1 MFSQH
6 GVYLRVYYLSGQ
18 IMSTKIS
25 TKTLTFEERY
35 KALNQ
40 AQKKAVDTID
50 GPVMVI
56 AGPGSGKTELLSLRV
71 GNILKVGTAKASSIL
86 CLTFTET
93 AARNMRERLE
103 TLIGPDA
110 YRVAIYTFHGF
121 CTDVIGRYPEYF
133 FNATH
138 FRPASDLA
146 QSEILEKI
154 FERLPHKHV
163 LGGYHPERGY
173 AYLKECQSKIKD
185 IKKGGLTPLRF
196 KEIIEENAK
205 VFPKLNAILVEYI
218 PERIG
223 KDSYL
228 AFVAMK
234 KEFEKTKTNL
244 GVMYASS
251 IQSALENADA
261 TEKNTPLSVWKSDIT
276 GKDDDGKRVFKDSL
290 AVEKL
295 LALGD
300 VYQMY
305 QDALH
310 SNGYFDYEDMILQV
324 VEALK
329 KHVTLRTELEEMYQY
344 ILVDEFQDTNNAQLS
359 LVKAISSNPVHEGRP
374 NVCVVGDDDQ
384 AIYKFQGAEISN
396 IHSFKE
402 LYNDVEVIVLTENYR
417 STQKVLDFAR
427 AVVVQG
433 VNRLETRYRE
443 IRKDLVAKNIKL
455 DVGEI
460 HTLAFPTQEEEYAY
474 IAQEVA
480 KHLKNNVPAKEI
492 ALIAREH
499 KQLILLLPY
508 LDALAVPY
516 TYTRKENVFDE
527 RHVQELIVLCRFL
540 STVGDTKYERDD
552 LLPQILAFPFW
563 GLNRIAIWRIAEQA
577 KRENISWLSAMEK
590 SDDEKIA
597 ELAKFLIELGIASQ
611 TTPLEIILDTLIGSK
626 EIPLTGESPD
636 DDELIDLRQGREPAG
651 SGSLTLATT
660 FTSPYKSYYFGK
672 DTLKENASSYIHFL
686 SSLRVFMRA
695 LREYKEGEAL
705 RAHDVGDFVDMHTS
719 YNIPLINETPFAH
732 NENSV
737 QLLTSHGAKGL
748 EFAYVFVVS
757 VNDAIWAGSKKG
769 SKLSFPINLPL
780 TGAGDNED
788 DFIRLFYVALTR
800 ARHTLYLTHHK
811 SPLRFLSVS
820 ELPETKTDVETIDA
834 PGLLAHGLSVYQ
846 APPFAKDERALLQ
859 KVVEG
864 YMLSPTHLNNF
875 LDLTKGG
882 PMMFLEQ
889 NLLRFPQAK
898 SASSVYGSAVHK
910 ALEDAHVVARKDG
923 KLPKLEFIL
932 ASFVRELRY
941 GRLQDFE
948 EEKLRSRGEKVL
960 SSYYEL
966 KKDEIKAGH
975 QVEINFSKQS
985 VLLDGALLTG
995 KIDKVIE
1002 DEDKNWVVVD
1012 LKTGKGFSAWDEPG
1026 QSVYDEIKLH
1036 HYRYQLMM
1044 YKLLVESSRDY
1055 MNHKVTSGVLEFTE
1069 EEVGGKI
1076 QELLLSFEDK
1086 EVTSELSRFKKLVV
1100 AVYKKIAELDFPDTS
1115 KYGETLEGIKEFED
1129 DLIAGV
1135 V

>member
-1 MFSQH
+1 
-6 GVYLRVYYLSGQ
+6 
-18 IMSTKIS
+18 MSTKIS
-25 TKTLTFEERY
+25 TKTPTFEERY
-35 KALNQ
+35 KALNA

-71 GNILKVGTAKASSIL
+71 GNILKEGTARASNIL

-103 TLIGPDA
+103 TLIGADA

-133 FNATH
+133 FDATH

-146 QSEILEKI
+146 QSEILETI
-154 FERLPHKHV
+154 FERLPHKHI
-163 LGGYHPERGY
+163 LGGFHPERGY
-173 AYLKECQSKIKD
+173 AYLKECQAKIKD
-185 IKKGGLTPLRF
+185 IKKGGLTPSRF
-196 KEIIEENAK
+196 KEIIEENAQ
-205 VFPKLNAILVEYI
+205 VFPVLNVILAEYI

-228 AFVAMK
+228 AFMTMK

-244 GVMYASS
+244 GNMYASS
-251 IQSALENADA
+251 IQTALESVET
-261 TEKNTPLSVWKSDIT
+261 TEKNTPLSTWKSEFT
-276 GKDDDGKRVFKDSL
+276 GKDDEGNRVFKDFL
-290 AVEKL
+290 LIPKL

-300 VYQMY
+300 IYQMY

-310 SNGYFDYEDMILQV
+310 KDGYFDYEDMILQV

-329 KHVTLRTELEEMYQY
+329 KHVSLRTELEEMYQY

-402 LYNDVEVIVLTENYR
+402 LYKDVEVIVLTENYR
-417 STQKVLDFAR
+417 STQKILDFAR
-427 AVVVQG
+427 AIVVQG
-433 VNRLETRYRE
+433 VNRLETRYKE
-443 IRKDLVAKNIKL
+443 IRKDLVAKNSTL
-455 DVGEI
+455 DRGEI
-460 HTLAFPTQEEEYAY
+460 HTLAFGAQEEEYAY
-474 IAQEVA
+474 IAEEVA
-480 KHLKNNVPAKEI
+480 KLLKNKVPAKEI

-508 LDALAVPY
+508 LDALEVPY

-527 RHVQELIVLCRFL
+527 KHVQELIILCRFL
-540 STVGDTKYERDD
+540 ATVGDTKYERDD

-563 GLNRIAIWRIAEQA
+563 GLNRISIWRIAEHA
-577 KRENISWLSAMEK
+577 KKENISWLQAMEK
-590 SDDEKIA
+590 SDDKGIGD
-597 ELAKFLIELGIASQ
+597 LAKFLIELGIASQ

-626 EIPLTGESPD
+626 DIPLTEESPD
-636 DDELIDLRQGREPAG
+636 DDNVFLPGA
-651 SGSLTLATT
+651 LTLAVS
-660 FTSPYKSYYFGK
+660 FTSPYKAYYFGK
-672 DTLKENASSYIHFL
+672 NALKENASSYIHFL
-686 SSLRVFMRA
+686 SSLRVFMRS

-719 YNIPLINETPFAH
+719 YNIALINETPFAH

-748 EFAYVFVVS
+748 EFSYVFVVS

-800 ARHTLYLTHHK
+800 ARHTLYITHHK
-811 SPLRFLSVS
+811 SPLRFLSTS
-820 ELPETKTDVETIDA
+820 EIPDTDTIIKTTDSPE
-834 PGLLAHGLSVYQ
+834 LLAHGLSVYQ
-846 APPFAKDERALLQ
+846 APPFAKDEKALLQ

-898 SASSVYGSAVHK
+898 TASSVYGTAIHK
-910 ALEDAHVVARKDG
+910 ALEIAHVVARKDG
-923 KLPKLEFIL
+923 RLPTLETIID
-932 ASFVRELRY
+932 SFNRELTY

-960 SSYYEL
+960 SKYYEL
-966 KKDEIKAGH
+966 KKEEIKSGAH
-975 QVEINFSKQS
+975 VEINFAKQS
-985 VLLDGALLTG
+985 VMVDGALCTG

-1002 DEDKNWVVVD
+1002 DDDKNWTVVD
-1012 LKTGKGFSAWDEPG
+1012 LKTGKGFSAWDEAG
-1026 QSVYDEIKLH
+1026 QTVYDEIKLH

-1044 YKLLVESSRDY
+1044 YKILVENSRDY
-1055 MNHKVTSGVLEFTE
+1055 ATHTVRKGVLEFVE
-1069 EEVGGKI
+1069 EEIGNTI
-1076 QELLLSFEDK
+1076 QELSLSFDDK
-1086 EVTSELSRFKKLVV
+1086 EIQKELARFKKLAV
-1100 AVYKKIAELDFPDTS
+1100 AIYKKIVTLDFPDTE
-1115 KYGETLEGIKEFED
+1115 KYPKTLEGIKEFEE
-1129 DLIAGV
+1129 DLLSEM
-1135 V
+1135 

>member
-1 MFSQH
+1 
-6 GVYLRVYYLSGQ
+6 
-18 IMSTKIS
+18 MSTKIS
-25 TKTLTFEERY
+25 TKTLGFEERY
-35 KALNQ
+35 KALNK
-40 AQKKAVDTID
+40 AQQKAVDTID

-71 GNILKVGTAKASSIL
+71 GNILKEGTARASSIL

-103 TLIGPDA
+103 SLIGADA

-121 CTDVIGRYPEYF
+121 CTDVIGKYPEYF

-146 QSEILEKI
+146 QSEILQTI

-163 LGGYHPERGY
+163 LGGFHTERGF

-185 IKKGGLTPLRF
+185 IKKGGLTPSRF
-196 KEIIEENAK
+196 KEIINENAL
-205 VFPKLNAILVEYI
+205 VYPKLNEILVEHL
-218 PERIG
+218 PERVG
-223 KDSYL
+223 KDSYN
-228 AFVAMK
+228 AFTTMK
-234 KEFEKTKTNL
+234 DLFAETGTSL
-244 GVMYASS
+244 GARYAVS
-251 IQSALENADA
+251 IGRALEAVDQ
-261 TEKNTPLSVWKSDIT
+261 TEKNTPLSVWKSENT
-276 GKDDDGKRVFKDSL
+276 GKDEDDNRVLKDFL
-290 AVEKL
+290 LTEKL

-310 SNGYFDYEDMILQV
+310 KDGYFDYEDMILQV
-324 VEALK
+324 VEALT

-344 ILVDEFQDTNNAQLS
+344 IMVDEFQDTNNAQLS

-396 IHSFKE
+396 ILSFKK

-433 VNRLETRYRE
+433 VERLETRE
-443 IRKDLVAKNIKL
+443 KISKDLIARNTKL
-455 DVGEI
+455 DGGDI
-460 HTLAFPTQEEEYAY
+460 HTLAFPSPEEEYAY
-474 IAQEVA
+474 IAAEVA
-480 KHLKNNVPAKEI
+480 KLLKKKVEAKEI

-508 LDALAVPY
+508 LDKLDIPY

-527 RHVQELIVLCRFL
+527 QHVKELIILCRFL

-552 LLPQILAFPFW
+552 LLPTILAFPFW
-563 GLNRIAIWRIAEQA
+563 GIDRIAVWRIAEHA
-577 KRENISWLSAMEK
+577 KRENISWLAAMEQ
-590 SDDEKIA
+590 SDDEKISV
-597 ELAKFLIELGIASQ
+597 LAKFFIELGIASQ
-611 TTPLEIILDTLIGSK
+611 TTPLEIILDTLVGSK
-626 EIPLTGESPD
+626 DIPLTSESPD
-636 DDELIDLRQGREPAG
+636 DDASFLPQPLV
-651 SGSLTLATT
+651 LAND
-660 FTSPYKSYYFGK
+660 FTSPYKSFYFGK
-672 DTLKENASSYIHFL
+672 SALKENASSYIHFL

-695 LREYKEGEAL
+695 LREYKEGESL
-705 RAHDVGDFVDMHTS
+705 RAHDVGGFVDMHMA

-769 SKLSFPINLPL
+769 SKLSFPENLPL

-800 ARHTLYLTHHK
+800 ARHTLYITHHK
-811 SPLRFLSVS
+811 SPLRFLSTS
-820 ELPETKTDVETIDA
+820 ELPDTNTEVLDVAVPD
-834 PGLLAHGLSVYQ
+834 LLAHGLSVYQ
-846 APPFAKDERALLQ
+846 APPFAKDERALLE

-875 LDLTKGG
+875 LNIIDGG

-898 SASSVYGSAVHK
+898 TASSVYGTAIHK
-910 ALEDAHVVARKDG
+910 ALEDAHIMARKDG
-923 KLPKLEFIL
+923 KLPKLEALITIF
-932 ASFVRELRY
+932 AKELKY

-948 EEKLRSRGEKVL
+948 EEKLKVRGEKVL
-960 SSYYEL
+960 ARYYEL
-966 KKDEIKAGH
+966 KSNEIKKGA
-975 QVEINFSKQS
+975 QVEINFAKQS
-985 VLLDGALLTG
+985 VMVDGALLTG
-995 KIDKVIE
+995 KIDKVLE
-1002 DEDKNWVVVD
+1002 ALNHSKGMVARTDSGRKSVLGDDKEWVVVD
-1012 LKTGKGFSAWDEPG
+1012 LKTGKGFSEWDEKG
-1026 QSVYDEIKLH
+1026 QSAYDEIKLH
-1036 HYRYQLMM
+1036 HYKYQLMM
-1044 YKLLVESSRDY
+1044 YKILVENSRDY
-1055 MNHKVTSGVLEFTE
+1055 SAHTVTSGVLEFAE
-1069 EEVGGKI
+1069 EEIDGKI
-1076 QELLLSFEDK
+1076 QELVLSFSGHDIDH
-1086 EVTSELSRFKKLVV
+1086 ELPRFKKLVTS
-1100 AVYKKIAELDFPDTS
+1100 VYKKIATLDFPDTE
-1115 KYGETLEGIKEFED
+1115 KYEKTLEGIKEFED
-1129 DLIAGV
+1129 DLITGAL
-1135 V
+1135 

>member
-1 MFSQH
+1 
-6 GVYLRVYYLSGQ
+6 
-18 IMSTKIS
+18 MSTKKS
-25 TKTLTFEERY
+25 DKNGKVVSFEERY
-35 KALNQ
+35 KALNK
-40 AQKKAVDTID
+40 AQQKAVDTID

-71 GNILKVGTAKASSIL
+71 GNILKVGTARASSIL

-103 TLIGPDA
+103 SLIGADA

-146 QSEILEKI
+146 QSEILQTI

-163 LGGYHPERGY
+163 LGGFHTERGF

-196 KEIIEENAK
+196 KEIINENAL
-205 VFPKLNAILVEYI
+205 VYPKLNEILVEHL
-218 PERIG
+218 PERVG
-223 KDSYL
+223 KDSYN
-228 AFVAMK
+228 AFTTMK
-234 KEFEKTKTNL
+234 DLFVETGTSL
-244 GVMYASS
+244 GARYAVS
-251 IQSALENADA
+251 IGRALEAVDQ
-261 TEKNTPLSVWKSDIT
+261 TEKNTPLSVWKSENT
-276 GKDDDGKRVFKDSL
+276 GKDEDGNRVLKDFL
-290 AVEKL
+290 LTEKL

-300 VYQMY
+300 IYQMY

-310 SNGYFDYEDMILQV
+310 KDGYFDYEDMILQV
-324 VEALK
+324 VEALT

-344 ILVDEFQDTNNAQLS
+344 IMVDEFQDTNNAQLS

-396 IHSFKE
+396 ILSFKK
-402 LYNDVEVIVLTENYR
+402 LYDDVEVIVLTENYR

-433 VNRLETRYRE
+433 VERLETRE
-443 IRKDLVAKNIKL
+443 KICKDLIARNTKL
-455 DVGEI
+455 DGGDI
-460 HTLAFPTQEEEYAY
+460 HTLAFSSPEEEYAY
-474 IAQEVA
+474 IAAEVA
-480 KHLKNNVPAKEI
+480 KLLKKKVEAKEI

-508 LDALAVPY
+508 LDKLDIPY

-527 RHVQELIVLCRFL
+527 QHVKELIILCRFL

-552 LLPQILAFPFW
+552 LLPTILAFPFW
-563 GLNRIAIWRIAEQA
+563 GIDRIAVWRIAEHA
-577 KRENISWLSAMEK
+577 KRENISWLAAMEQ
-590 SDDEKIA
+590 SDDEKISV
-597 ELAKFLIELGIASQ
+597 LAKFFIELGIASQ
-611 TTPLEIILDTLIGSK
+611 TTPLEIILDTLVGSK
-626 EIPLTGESPD
+626 DIPLTSESPD
-636 DDELIDLRQGREPAG
+636 DDASFLPQPLV
-651 SGSLTLATT
+651 LAND
-660 FTSPYKSYYFGK
+660 FTSPYKSFYFGK
-672 DTLKENASSYIHFL
+672 SALKENASSYIHFL

-695 LREYKEGEAL
+695 LREYKEGESL
-705 RAHDVGDFVDMHTS
+705 RAHDVGGFVDMHMS

-769 SKLSFPINLPL
+769 SKLSFPENLPL

-800 ARHTLYLTHHK
+800 ARHTLYITHHK
-811 SPLRFLSVS
+811 SPLRFLSTS
-820 ELPETKTDVETIDA
+820 ELPDTNTEVLDVAVPD
-834 PGLLAHGLSVYQ
+834 LLAHGLSVYQ
-846 APPFAKDERALLQ
+846 APPFAKDERALLE

-875 LDLTKGG
+875 LNIIDGG

-898 SASSVYGSAVHK
+898 TASSVYGTAIHK
-910 ALEDAHVVARKDG
+910 ALEDAHIMARKDG
-923 KLPKLEFIL
+923 KLPKLEALIAIF
-932 ASFVRELRY
+932 AKELKY

-948 EEKLRSRGEKVL
+948 EEKLNVRGEKVL
-960 SSYYEL
+960 ARYYEL
-966 KKDEIKAGH
+966 KSDEIKKGA
-975 QVEINFSKQS
+975 QVEINFAKQS
-985 VLLDGALLTG
+985 VMVDGALLTG
-995 KIDKVIE
+995 KIDKVLE
-1002 DEDKNWVVVD
+1002 GDDKEWVVVD
-1012 LKTGKGFSAWDEPG
+1012 LKTGKGFSEWNEKG
-1026 QSVYDEIKLH
+1026 QSAYDEIKLH
-1036 HYRYQLMM
+1036 HYKYQLMM
-1044 YKLLVESSRDY
+1044 YKILVENSRDY
-1055 MNHKVTSGVLEFTE
+1055 SAHTVTSGVLEFAE
-1069 EEVGGKI
+1069 EEIDGKI
-1076 QELLLSFEDK
+1076 QELVLSFSGHDIDH
-1086 EVTSELSRFKKLVV
+1086 ELPRFKKLVTS
-1100 AVYKKIAELDFPDTS
+1100 VYKKIATLDFPDTE
-1115 KYGETLEGIKEFED
+1115 KYEKTLEGIKEFED

>member
-1 MFSQH
+1 MKTKSTTSN
-6 GVYLRVYYLSGQ
+6 LRPSDQAVDS
-18 IMSTKIS
+18 
-25 TKTLTFEERY
+25 TFEERY

-71 GNILKVGTAKASSIL
+71 GNILKEGTARASSIL

-93 AARNMRERLE
+93 AARNMRDRLE
-103 TLIGPDA
+103 TLIGADA
-110 YRVAIYTFHGF
+110 YRVAIYTFHSF

-133 FNATH
+133 FDATH
-138 FRPASDLA
+138 FRPASDLV
-146 QSEILEKI
+146 QSEILETI

-163 LGGYHPERGY
+163 LGSYHPERGY

-185 IKKGGLTPLRF
+185 IKKGGLTPARF

-205 VFPKLNAILVEYI
+205 VFPVLNTILKEYL
-218 PERIG
+218 PERVG
-223 KDSYL
+223 KDSYA
-228 AFVAMK
+228 AFETMRDLFK
-234 KEFEKTKTNL
+234 KTNTTL
-244 GVMYASS
+244 GAMYATS
-251 IQSALENADA
+251 ITYALEDVEK
-261 TEKNTPLSVWKSDIT
+261 TEKNTPLSAWKSSFS
-276 GKDDDGKRVFKDSL
+276 GKDDDGNRVLKDFL

-305 QDALH
+305 QDALQK
-310 SNGYFDYEDMILQV
+310 NGYFDYEDMILQV
-324 VEALK
+324 VEALA
-329 KHVTLRTELEEMYQY
+329 KHTSLRTELEERYQY

-359 LVKAISSNPVHEGRP
+359 LVKAISSNPVHEGHP

-427 AVVVQG
+427 AIVVQG
-433 VNRLETRYRE
+433 VNRLETRYTE
-443 IRKDLVAKNIKL
+443 IRKDLVAKNMKL
-455 DVGEI
+455 EKGNI
-460 HTLAFPTQEEEYAY
+460 HTLAFGVEEEEYAY
-474 IAQEVA
+474 IAQEVSKLLKA
-480 KHLKNNVPAKEI
+480 KVEAKEI

-499 KQLILLLPY
+499 KQLIALLPY
-508 LDALAVPY
+508 LDALNVPY

-527 RHVQELIVLCRFL
+527 KHVEELIILCRFL
-540 STVGDTKYERDD
+540 ATVGDTKNERDD

-563 GLNRIAIWRIAEQA
+563 GLDRIAIWRIAEQA

-590 SDDEKIA
+590 SNDEKISL
-597 ELAKFLIELGIASQ
+597 LAKFLIEVGIASQ
-611 TTPLEIILDTLIGSK
+611 TTPLEIILDTLIGSRDTSLSQ
-626 EIPLTGESPD
+626 EFEED
-636 DDELIDLRQGREPAG
+636 DDNFLPT
-651 SGSLTLATT
+651 SLSLNVE
-660 FTSPYKSYYFGK
+660 FTSPYKSYYFGVNA
-672 DTLKENASSYIHFL
+672 LKENASTYIHFL

-695 LREYKEGEAL
+695 LREYKEGESL

-719 YNIPLINETPFAH
+719 YNIALINETPFAH

-811 SPLRFLSVS
+811 SPLRFLSTS
-820 ELPETKTDVETIDA
+820 ELPDTNTSKEDIITEE
-834 PGLLAHGLSVYQ
+834 LLASGLSVYQ
-846 APPFAKDERALLQ
+846 APPFAKNERALLE

-898 SASSVYGSAVHK
+898 SSSSVYGSAIHK
-910 ALEDAHVVARKDG
+910 ALEDAHIMARKDG
-923 KLPKLEFIL
+923 ELPKLETLLI
-932 ASFVRELRY
+932 SFKRELHY

-948 EEKLRSRGEKVL
+948 EEKLSKRGEKVL
-960 SSYYEL
+960 TQYYEL
-966 KKDEIKAGH
+966 KKDEIKLGAL
-975 QVEINFSKQS
+975 VEINFSKQS
-985 VLLDGALLTG
+985 VMVDGALVTG
-995 KIDKVIE
+995 KIDKVL
-1002 DEDKNWVVVD
+1002 EDKEKNWIVID
-1012 LKTGKGFSAWDEPG
+1012 LKTGKGFSDWDEAG
-1026 QSVYDEIKLH
+1026 QTVYDEIKLH

-1044 YKLLVESSRDY
+1044 YKILVENSRDY
-1055 MNHKVTSGVLEFTE
+1055 GVHKVISGVLEFTE
-1069 EEVGGKI
+1069 EAIDNKI
-1076 QELLLSFEDK
+1076 QELSLSFGDKNIEDD
-1086 EVTSELSRFKKLVV
+1086 LRRFKKLVV
-1100 AVYKKIAELDFPDTS
+1100 AVYTKIMALDFPDTS
-1115 KYGETLEGIKEFED
+1115 KYGGTLEGIKEFED
-1129 DLIAGV
+1129 DLISGV
-1135 V
+1135 I